1 MLVNFYIITIG
12 EEPRTLDE
20 NDLNTNKSDEIV
32 LVLESHD
39 LETQGTFEY
48 QIQNN
53 QSSKSQLHMSNLSHY
68 FSYNNCICI
77 LHTSCT
83 ISPFLNFFANQ
94 HQ

>member
-1 MLVNFYIITIG
+1 MIG

-39 LETQGTFEY
+39 LETQGTFAY
-48 QIQNN
+48 WTFKFKNY
-53 QSSKSQLHMSNLSHY
+53 SSESLHMSNHIHN

-77 LHTSCT
+77 LH
-83 ISPFLNFFANQ
+83 I
-94 HQ
+94 